1 MKTSQYTIRGINPK
15 IDSALRSRARR
26 TGRSINTVTLEALQA
41 GLGLAADELL
51 DETTR
56 LPGLA
61 AFDNVEKKPSPFDSR
76 KSIKELY
83 RESIAKKY
91 DR

>member
-1 MKTSQYTIRGINPK
+1 MKASQYTIRGINPK

-41 GLGLAADELL
+41 GLGLAAAEL

-61 AFDNVEKKPSPFDSR
+61 AFDDVEKKPSPFDPR